1 MPQEAD
7 TITDWIGESAVL
19 EMTALGGTA
28 FYAVLTLYLALAGKT
43 GHALAIFAAY
53 IASVIPA
60 ALFRIVY
67 FKPRP
72 EAREFTTFFGK
83 LWASAF
89 PSLHTMR
96 AFMYAV
102 MFGGWLGSR
111 AALAAFLALAALVG
125 WSRTRLKMHDWV
137 DVSAG
142 AAMGMALGV
151 ALVRLFPG

>member
-1 MPQEAD
+1 MPRKVD
-7 TITDWIGESAVL
+7 TITDWVREAAVH
-19 EMTALGGTA
+19 EITALGGTT

-43 GHALAIFAAY
+43 WHALAIFAAY
-53 IASVIPA
+53 IASVVPA
-60 ALFRIVY
+60 ALSRIVY

-72 EAREFTTFFGK
+72 EQREFTTFFGK

-102 MFGGWLGSR
+102 MFGSWIGST

-137 DVSAG
+137 DVAAG
-142 AAMGMALGV
+142 AAMGVVLGV
-151 ALVRLFPG
+151 AVLRAIPI

>member
-1 MPQEAD
+1 MPRRVD
-7 TITDWIGESAVL
+7 TLADWIGESAVL

-28 FYAVLTLYLALAGKT
+28 FYVVLALYLVLAGKT

-53 IASVIPA
+53 IASVVPA
-60 ALFRIVY
+60 ALCRIVY

-72 EAREFTTFFGK
+72 ERREFTTFFGK
-83 LWASAF
+83 LWVSAF

-102 MFGGWLGSR
+102 MFGSWLGSR

-125 WSRTRLKMHDWV
+125 WSRVLLRRHDWV
-137 DVSAG
+137 DVAAG
-142 AAMGMALGV
+142 AAMGVVLG
-151 ALVRLFPG
+151 AGLLKILPA